1 MKITKIALKD
11 LIQEEIKKSLSEGI
25 GPGGSFIGRNAS
37 AGRRHPGGYGSRGRF
52 SDAEAEYNE
61 ILNSKA
67 SLQTSDFEKVTL
79 LQNFI
84 EKYENAP
91 TEDRAGN
98 WVMYA
103 KNDLEDIKKRI
114 ERSGS
119 PVGKM
124 ANWVGDQGKKLAVGL
139 GIKEE
144 TAKTKNKIKVKIK
157 NKVQENE
164 EEWNRQDANGP
175 GGGITTGTKKRL
187 EKKYGREKEPEKKY
201 DWKATGGSDPETW

>member
-1 MKITKIALKD
+1 MKITKTVLKD
-11 LIQEEIKKSLSEGI
+11 LIREEIKKSLSEGI

-37 AGRRHPGGYGSRGRF
+37 AGRRHPGGYGSRG
-52 SDAEAEYNE
+52 SPNEAEAEYNE

-98 WVMYA
+98 WVYYA
-103 KNDLEDIKKRI
+103 KRDLEDIKKRI

-144 TAKTKNKIKVKIK
+144 TATTKKTVKVKIK
-157 NKVQENE
+157 KKVEENE
-164 EEWNRQDANGP
+164 EWDKQDAGGP
-175 GGGITTGTKKRL
+175 GGGVTTGTKERL
-187 EKKYGREKEPEKKY
+187 KKKYGRAEPQKKAY
-201 DWKATGGSDPETW
+201 DWKQSGGLDPESF